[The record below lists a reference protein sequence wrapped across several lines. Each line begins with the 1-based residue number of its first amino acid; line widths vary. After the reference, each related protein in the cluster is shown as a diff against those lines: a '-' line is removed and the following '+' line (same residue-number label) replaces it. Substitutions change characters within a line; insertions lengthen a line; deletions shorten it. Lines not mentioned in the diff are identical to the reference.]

1 MPDVSIEINHPAVTI
16 TTAETPV
23 TIQTGTG
30 GVSIETG
37 GGNVSI
43 EQTTTQVDIDFG
55 GPQGPAGPPGAD
67 ADFSFDIT
75 AGEALSA
82 RNLIYINSSGNA
94 MKADADSSAKQA
106 TGYVTADVA
115 NGATGTGYFGGGIIT
130 GFTGLTPGAVYYQS
144 ATAGAITTTKPTS
157 GIVQQVGVALSSTT
171 LMFKPKLALGL

>member
-16 TTAETPV
+16 TTAEVPV
-23 TIQTGTG
+23 TIETGTG
-30 GVSIETG
+30 GVSIDTG
-37 GGNVSI
+37 GGSVSI

-67 ADFSFDIT
+67 ADFSFAIT

-82 RNLIYINSSGNA
+82 RNTIYINSGGNA

-106 TGYVTADVA
+106 TGWVAADVA
-115 NGATGTGYFGGGIIT
+115 TGDAGTGYFGGGLVT

-157 GIVQQVGVALSSTT
+157 GVLQQVGIALSSTT
-171 LMFKPKLALGL
+171 FMFKPQTALGL